1 MTSKQPN
8 LLDSKLGHYKLTLE
22 RLSLSLA
29 SPYTQ
34 DKGNLQNKLSYKL
47 NENLLLLFFQI
58 NPERKNFDNKQS
70 NQCEA
75 EFLSKQCTKSQFA

>member
-58 NPERKNFDNKQS
+58 HPER
-70 NQCEA
+70 
-75 EFLSKQCTKSQFA
+75 EFLSTISNQTNARQNF